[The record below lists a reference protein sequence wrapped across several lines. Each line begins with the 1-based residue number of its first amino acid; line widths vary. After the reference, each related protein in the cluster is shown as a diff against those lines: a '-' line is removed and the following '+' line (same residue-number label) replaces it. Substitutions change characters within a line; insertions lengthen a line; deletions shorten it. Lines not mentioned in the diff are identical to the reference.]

1 VQSAG
6 VGDDRA
12 AVRAEGGILQLIA

>member
-12 AVRAEGGILQLIA
+12 AVRAERGILQLIA